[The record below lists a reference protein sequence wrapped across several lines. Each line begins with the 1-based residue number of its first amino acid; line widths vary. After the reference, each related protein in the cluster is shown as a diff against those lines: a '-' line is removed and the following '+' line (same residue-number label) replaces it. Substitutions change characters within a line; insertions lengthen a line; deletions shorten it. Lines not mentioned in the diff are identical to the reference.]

1 MRVWY
6 PVNCVFVAML
16 ASSFWALK
24 YLSVPMSTVLK
35 NMANLF
41 VVSAEYF
48 LYGRTYSWGIWACM
62 GLMAVSALCSA
73 VTDLSFSAA
82 GYFWQIVNS
91 ALTAANMLY
100 LKVVMEKV
108 KAVTRSG
115 VSAAAPALVTPPK
128 TENKNKYI

>member
-1 MRVWY
+1 
-6 PVNCVFVAML
+6 ML

-62 GLMAVSALCSA
+62 GLMAISALCSA

-115 VSAAAPALVTPPK
+115 VSAAFACLFRSNRRK
-128 TENKNKYI
+128 RK